1 METVML
7 KRKRSLAITAAL
19 ILTALALAG
28 RIGLA
33 QQGTQCKSCTVALA
47 NNGNLVVTYDITG
60 LGGTSEAGFTLTATL
75 EGHARCK
82 NQGGNCPEAANKFGP
97 TAVGTQGVLGV
108 HNGRAKGTVTLPLE
122 TTLDCPG
129 NQNPIIIDA
138 TWTNIVFTVEGQVL
152 LNDPGPISFS
162 AGTCP
167 A

>member
-1 METVML
+1 
-7 KRKRSLAITAAL
+7 
-19 ILTALALAG
+19 
-28 RIGLA
+28 
-33 QQGTQCKSCTVALA
+33 
-47 NNGNLVVTYDITG
+47 
-60 LGGTSEAGFTLTATL
+60 
-75 EGHARCK
+75 
-82 NQGGNCPEAANKFGP
+82 
-97 TAVGTQGVLGV
+97 VLGV